1 MKDGLEFER
10 VSRSFGGLQALES
23 FDLSCPPGSLTC
35 IIGPNGAGKS
45 TALGI
50 ASGLLRPSGGR
61 VTLNDVSIADRA
73 GKAAIGFLPQR
84 SSFPASLRPREVL
97 DFARRACA
105 APQGLGDAAM
115 RLGGLDAVLDKPVR
129 ELSGG
134 WLRRLG
140 LACALLTQGPVLL
153 LDEPFVG
160 LDPETLDR
168 LTEHLRQL
176 SREGGIVVASSHDFE
191 EIDSLNPQLVVLD
204 EGRSLAVSPP
214 GGEKA
219 RTLYR
224 RMLVHPIDGD
234 ADGGEG

>member
-1 MKDGLEFER
+1 MKGGLEFEGA
-10 VSRSFGGLQALES
+10 SRSFGGLQALAS
-23 FDLSCPPGSLTC
+23 FDLSCPPGSSTC

-45 TALGI
+45 TALGL
-50 ASGLLRPSGGR
+50 ASGLLRPSAGR
-61 VTLNDVSIADRA
+61 VTLNDVPLADRA
-73 GKAAIGFLPQR
+73 GEGAVGFMPQR
-84 SSFPASLRPREVL
+84 SIFPASLHPREIL
-97 DFARRACA
+97 KFSQRACA
-105 APQGLGDAAM
+105 APAAVCEAAM

-140 LACALLTQGPVLL
+140 IACALLTQGPVLL

-168 LTEHLRQL
+168 LIDHLRRR
-176 SREGGIVVASSHDFE
+176 SRDGGIVVTTSHDFE
-191 EIDSLNPQLVVLD
+191 EIDSLGPQLVVLD
-204 EGRSLAVSPP
+204 EGRLLAVRPP
-214 GGEKA
+214 GSEKA

-224 RMLVHPIDGD
+224 RMLTRPRFGD